1 MLMKKHNLF
10 IVLICFL
17 FASCCTSDFLY
28 RVFFWNWSGIDDYTK
43 FPYRLITK
51 SDNPFQF
58 KSDTLYTLKFR
69 QMLSKVT
76 YKYKG
81 ALHTKDLDLLLEQ
94 TQTTAFIVIK
104 DDHIIIE
111 KYLNGYTCDSINRS
125 FSVAKSITSLLIGIA
140 IDKGFIKSTDDFI
153 CDYLIELDKKKYGT
167 VTIKHLLKME
177 AGWIYIAKGLPW
189 DDDTHLYYEPDV
201 RQYALSHLVKV
212 HEPGTVFHYSNY
224 CTVLLGM
231 ILERASK
238 MSITD
243 CTKMYLWSKIGAE
256 FPATWSISREDDGL
270 EQTASGFNARAID
283 FAKIGKLFLDNGI
296 FNGKIVVSSDWIQA
310 STTPPIV
317 PTGYFKSSGMGEN
330 IFYGYHW
337 WGHTLNNG
345 RYNYF
350 SSGHLG
356 QLIYICPSKNIIICR
371 FGKER
376 GKLDTGWH
384 VIAKSICEL
393 L

>member
-1 MLMKKHNLF
+1 VRNDESLNL
-10 IVLICFL
+10 
-17 FASCCTSDFLY
+17 
-28 RVFFWNWSGIDDYTK
+28 GK
-43 FPYRLITK
+43 
-51 SDNPFQF
+51 
-58 KSDTLYTLKFR
+58 
-69 QMLSKVT
+69 
-76 YKYKG
+76 
-81 ALHTKDLDLLLEQ
+81 
-94 TQTTAFIVIK
+94 
-104 DDHIIIE
+104 

-153 CDYLIELDKKKYGT
+153 CDYLIKLDKKKYGT

-189 DDDTHLYYEPDV
+189 NDDTHLYYEPDV

-243 CTKMYLWSKIGAE
+243 YTKMYLWSKIGAE

-350 SSGHLG
+350 ASGHLG

-393 L
+393 LYDRQTTTPNSVFAVRFAYPNAFGTSQTRATVI